1 MDKIVWVRTQHDAG
15 EVRSLEVLTGM
26 AVTAVGDGAA
36 LRKSVSTR
44 TRVIVLQLPLA
55 GEAVEDAIE
64 EAQTGQFPVSV
75 LILDEQES
83 LDESIIGPLMTPFRH
98 IHENLTIEQLARVA
112 MEARDEA
119 EASYNRA
126 RASREPWCDLLIGE
140 SRAMRDLQAMIRL
153 VGPRQST
160 VLITGESGVGKEMVA
175 RAIHA
180 ASKRNGARMISVNC
194 AAIPENLVES
204 ELFGHTKGA
213 FTGAVNDRVGKFEQA
228 QRTTIL
234 LDEIGDLPLTVQ
246 PKLLRVL
253 QEREIQRVGSSA
265 TIQVDT
271 RVIAASNADLRSA
284 VAEKRFREDLLY
296 RLTVVP
302 IHVPA
307 LRERSSDIPV
317 LADHFIE
324 KVCRREALAAKRL
337 SPEAMKKLRDYSWP
351 GNVRQLEYAIEMAV
365 TLSGD
370 RERLYAGDI
379 QLPEPGHAGFAPAAR
394 PGAAAQDDAGM
405 TGGGS
410 LNFDEVMGRMEKI
423 LLNEAL
429 RQCGGNK
436 AKAANLLGIP
446 RTTLVYK
453 VKSLEACAV

>member
-1 MDKIVWVRTQHDAG
+1 MSVVA
-15 EVRSLEVLTGM
+15 
-26 AVTAVGDGAA
+26 AGDGSVAA
-36 LRKSVSTR
+36 KGFSAR
-44 TRVIVLQLPLA
+44 TRVVILQLPLDTA
-55 GEAVEDAIE
+55 AVEAAIRE
-64 EAQTGQFPVSV
+64 TQTGQFPVSV
-75 LILDEQES
+75 LILDQNQS

-98 IHENLTIEQLARVA
+98 IHETLTIQQLSRLVS
-112 MEARDEA
+112 EAREEA
-119 EASYNRA
+119 ETSYARA
-126 RASREPWCDLLIGE
+126 RSGRESWCDLLVGE
-140 SRAMRDLQAMIRL
+140 SRAIRDLQAMIRL

-180 ASKRNGARMISVNC
+180 ASKRNGTRMISVNC

-228 QRTTIL
+228 QRGTIL

-284 VAEKRFREDLLY
+284 VAERRFREDLLY

-307 LRERSSDIPV
+307 LRERASDIPL
-317 LADHFIE
+317 LATHFIE
-324 KVCRREALAAKRL
+324 KVCLREALPLKSL
-337 SPEAMKKLRDYSWP
+337 SPDAMHKLKNHSWP

-379 QLPEPGHAGFAPAAR
+379 QFHDPCNANPAR
-394 PGAAAQDDAGM
+394 PGGGSDDIGFP
-405 TGGGS
+405 TGGS
-410 LNFDEVMGRMEKI
+410 MNLEEVMGRMERI

-436 AKAANLLGIP
+436 AKAANMLGIP

>member
-1 MDKIVWVRTQHDAG
+1 MDKIVWVRTQHAAE
-15 EVRSLEVLTGM
+15 EVRCLEESTGM
-26 AVTAVGDGAA
+26 SVVAVGDGSLLAKA
-36 LRKSVSTR
+36 FSAR
-44 TRVIVLQLPLA
+44 TRVVILQLPLDA
-55 GEAVEDAIE
+55 AAVENAIG

-75 LILDEQES
+75 LILDESQS
-83 LDESIIGPLMTPFRH
+83 LDESVIGPLMTPFQH
-98 IHENLTIEQLARVA
+98 IHEKLTIEQLARVV

-119 EASYNRA
+119 EASFARA
-126 RASREPWCDLLIGE
+126 RAAREPWCDLLIGE
-140 SRAMRDLQAMIRL
+140 SRAMRDLQSMIRL
-153 VGPRQST
+153 IGPRQST

-180 ASKRNGARMISVNC
+180 ASKRAGTRMISVNC

-228 QRTTIL
+228 QRSTIL

-265 TIQVDT
+265 TVQVDT

-284 VAEKRFREDLLY
+284 AAEKRFREDLLY

-307 LRERSSDIPV
+307 LRDRAEDIPV

-324 KVCRREALAAKRL
+324 KVCLREALPAKTL
-337 SPEAMKKLRDYSWP
+337 SPDAMRKLKNYTWP

-370 RERLYAGDI
+370 RQRLYAGDI
-379 QLPEPGHAGFAPAAR
+379 QLHEPTQPGFSPSD
-394 PGAAAQDDAGM
+394 GSDDFNLPSS
-405 TGGGS
+405 GS
-410 LNFDEVMGRMEKI
+410 MNLEEVMGRMEKI

-429 RQCGGNK
+429 KKCGGNK